1 MNFGLKT
8 RIQKITAI
16 VLVMA
21 MMIAVFQIGGIVT
34 YAYDAK
40 TGMIAPADRA
50 MVETKA
56 SPSVDAEKVSGLLY
70 GKPVTVINETIDA
83 AGVKW
88 YEVKY
93 FIQDGAVEKTGFC
106 QASNILLDENASI
119 TATGKVNANNVSLW
133 SCTGQYKAPKL
144 ATFNAGTKLE
154 ILDEHVDSSKKWYR
168 VRYKGETATYIGW
181 MESDYVTKDP
191 VPEIETDEEYEIRIC
206 GLKDEFDLSWD
217 DIAAIINTELGQNYT
232 ESRYR
237 KMWKAYCL
245 GVKNTAIQKRPRNK
259 QEGEYLTYDNNI
271 SKTEE
276 EKSTEFSDYIQQKI
290 ELQKERVKVSDERIQ
305 ANAYIRALAREETIK
320 EIALECAKEMNSK
333 KMLEAPRAIECFGGN
348 AAILQLSDIHY
359 GLIVDNYWNKYN
371 PDIAKEKIAQLRDKV
386 IKYCK
391 LNDVSD
397 LYITELGDAIAGRIH
412 ETIRYQSRFDV
423 ITQIMQIS
431 EIIAEMI
438 TDLAQ
443 YFNIHYYCCLDNHS
457 RLEPNKKAALDLES
471 LARIIPWY
479 LKERVG
485 DFVEVNDNKYGEDII
500 TFKCK
505 GFNIAGCHGDKDS
518 PIKIVDNLSMMTRE
532 NFDMV
537 LTAHLHHFSAD
548 EKNQI
553 LVISNP
559 SILSTDDYSKNL
571 RLSSKSAQNLIIVSD
586 ENVMECLY
594 RIVLN

>member
-1 MNFGLKT
+1 MTEELKNEI
-8 RIQKITAI
+8 RLK
-16 VLVMA
+16 
-21 MMIAVFQIGGIVT
+21 
-34 YAYDAK
+34 
-40 TGMIAPADRA
+40 
-50 MVETKA
+50 KA
-56 SPSVDAEKVSGLLY
+56 
-70 GKPVTVINETIDA
+70 
-83 AGVKW
+83 
-88 YEVKY
+88 
-93 FIQDGAVEKTGFC
+93 
-106 QASNILLDENASI
+106 
-119 TATGKVNANNVSLW
+119 
-133 SCTGQYKAPKL
+133 
-144 ATFNAGTKLE
+144 
-154 ILDEHVDSSKKWYR
+154 
-168 VRYKGETATYIGW
+168 
-181 MESDYVTKDP
+181 
-191 VPEIETDEEYEIRIC
+191 ETDEEYEIRIC
-206 GLKDEFDLSWD
+206 ALKDEFDLSWD

-259 QEGEYLTYDNNI
+259 QEGEYLTYSDDTKAVKDNI
-271 SKTEE
+271 SE
-276 EKSTEFSDYIQQKI
+276 SSNFSDYIQQKI
-290 ELQKERVKVSDERIQ
+290 DLQKERVKISDERIQ

-320 EIALECAKEMNSK
+320 DIALECAREMNSK
-333 KMLEAPRAIECFGGN
+333 KILKPTKELCVSGKN

-386 IKYCK
+386 IYYCQ

-431 EIIAEMI
+431 EIIAEMV
-438 TDLAQ
+438 TDLSE
-443 YFNIHYYCCLDNHS
+443 YFDIHYYCCLDNHS

-485 DFVEVNDNKYGEDII
+485 NFVEINDNKYGEDII
-500 TFKCK
+500 TFQCK

-586 ENVMECLY
+586 DNVMECLY
-594 RIVLN
+594 RIVLK

>member
-1 MNFGLKT
+1 MTEDL
-8 RIQKITAI
+8 REQIKIR
-16 VLVMA
+16 
-21 MMIAVFQIGGIVT
+21 Q
-34 YAYDAK
+34 
-40 TGMIAPADRA
+40 
-50 MVETKA
+50 
-56 SPSVDAEKVSGLLY
+56 
-70 GKPVTVINETIDA
+70 
-83 AGVKW
+83 
-88 YEVKY
+88 
-93 FIQDGAVEKTGFC
+93 
-106 QASNILLDENASI
+106 
-119 TATGKVNANNVSLW
+119 
-133 SCTGQYKAPKL
+133 
-144 ATFNAGTKLE
+144 
-154 ILDEHVDSSKKWYR
+154 
-168 VRYKGETATYIGW
+168 GET
-181 MESDYVTKDP
+181 DD
-191 VPEIETDEEYEIRIC
+191 EYEIRIC
-206 GLKDEFDLSWD
+206 SLHDEYDLTWD
-217 DIAAIINTELGQNYT
+217 DITAIINSALAQNYT

-237 KMWKAYCL
+237 KMWKMYNL
-245 GVKNTAIQKRPRNK
+245 GVRNTAIQRRMRNK
-259 QEGEYLTYDNNI
+259 DEGDYLTNDEI
-271 SKTEE
+271 F
-276 EKSTEFSDYIQQKI
+276 EKKEKIIQSIETPSEYIQQKI
-290 ELQKERVKVSDERIQ
+290 ELQKERVKISDERIQ
-305 ANAYIRALAREETIK
+305 TNAYIRQLAREETIK
-320 EIALECAKEMNSK
+320 EIALECAREMNAK
-333 KMLEAPRAIECFGGN
+333 KLLEIPKELKITGNN

-359 GLIVDNYWNKYN
+359 GLVVDNYWNKYN
-371 PDIAKEKIAQLRDKV
+371 PDIAKNKISQLRDKV
-386 IKYCK
+386 IHYCRF
-391 LNDVSD
+391 NDVSD

-412 ETIRYQSRFDV
+412 ETIKYQSRFDV

-438 TDLAQ
+438 TDLAK

-485 DFVEVNDNKYGEDII
+485 SFVEINDNKYGEDII

-505 GFNIAGCHGDKDS
+505 GYNIAGCHGDKDS
-518 PIKIVDNLSMMTRE
+518 PIKVVDNLSMMTRE

>member
-1 MNFGLKT
+1 MTEDLRNE
-8 RIQKITAI
+8 IKI
-16 VLVMA
+16 
-21 MMIAVFQIGGIVT
+21 
-34 YAYDAK
+34 
-40 TGMIAPADRA
+40 R
-50 MVETKA
+50 KA
-56 SPSVDAEKVSGLLY
+56 
-70 GKPVTVINETIDA
+70 
-83 AGVKW
+83 
-88 YEVKY
+88 
-93 FIQDGAVEKTGFC
+93 
-106 QASNILLDENASI
+106 
-119 TATGKVNANNVSLW
+119 
-133 SCTGQYKAPKL
+133 
-144 ATFNAGTKLE
+144 
-154 ILDEHVDSSKKWYR
+154 
-168 VRYKGETATYIGW
+168 
-181 MESDYVTKDP
+181 
-191 VPEIETDEEYEIRIC
+191 ETDEEYEIRIC
-206 GLKDEFDLSWD
+206 GLKDEFDLSWN

-259 QEGEYLTYDNNI
+259 QEGEYLTWNDGTP
-271 SKTEE
+271 TEE
-276 EKSTEFSDYIQQKI
+276 DPEISEYMERKI
-290 ELQKERVKVSDERIQ
+290 ELQKERVKISDERIQ
-305 ANAYIRALAREETIK
+305 MNAYIRTLAREETIK
-320 EIALECAKEMNSK
+320 EIALECAREMNAK
-333 KMLEAPRAIECFGGN
+333 KLLNPIKELSISGDN

-359 GLIVDNYWNKYN
+359 GLVVDNYWNKYN

-386 IKYCK
+386 VKYCK

-485 DFVEVNDNKYGEDII
+485 NFVEINDNKYGEDII

-518 PIKIVDNLSMMTRE
+518 PIKVVDSLSMMTRE

>member
-1 MNFGLKT
+1 MTEELKNEI
-8 RIQKITAI
+8 RLK
-16 VLVMA
+16 
-21 MMIAVFQIGGIVT
+21 
-34 YAYDAK
+34 K
-40 TGMIAPADRA
+40 T
-50 MVETKA
+50 
-56 SPSVDAEKVSGLLY
+56 
-70 GKPVTVINETIDA
+70 
-83 AGVKW
+83 
-88 YEVKY
+88 
-93 FIQDGAVEKTGFC
+93 
-106 QASNILLDENASI
+106 
-119 TATGKVNANNVSLW
+119 
-133 SCTGQYKAPKL
+133 
-144 ATFNAGTKLE
+144 
-154 ILDEHVDSSKKWYR
+154 
-168 VRYKGETATYIGW
+168 
-181 MESDYVTKDP
+181 
-191 VPEIETDEEYEIRIC
+191 ETDDEYEIRIC
-206 GLKDEFDLSWD
+206 SLHDEYDLSWD

-245 GVKNTAIQKRPRNK
+245 GVSNTAIQKRPRNK
-259 QEGEYLTYDNNI
+259 REGEYLTYTDAEI
-271 SKTEE
+271 DEE
-276 EKSTEFSDYIQQKI
+276 NTANVSEYIQQKI
-290 ELQKERVKVSDERIQ
+290 ELQKERVKISDERIQ

-320 EIALECAKEMNSK
+320 EIALEYAREMNSK
-333 KMLEAPRAIECFGGN
+333 KILTPIRELSVSGDN

-359 GLIVDNYWNKYN
+359 GLVVDNYWNKYN

-438 TDLAQ
+438 TDLSK

-485 DFVEVNDNKYGEDII
+485 GFIEINDNKYGEDII

-518 PIKIVDNLSMMTRE
+518 PIKVVDSLSMMTRE
-532 NFDMV
+532 NFDMI

-586 ENVMECLY
+586 NNVMECLY
-594 RIVLN
+594 RIVLE